1 MCVFHQQSYINLL
14 KLLITSISVKG
25 NINKDTTD
33 ILIVTSPIFQPIIQ
47 KELENVDLPILY
59 YILDLHSLFDAGCAR
74 LNIFKYAGINKYE
87 RILYLDTD
95 ILVNSDINVLFDI
108 ELSSEKIYALEEGNI
123 GHDFWGAQFFDFTKH
138 KSDVSAFTSGI
149 LLFKNSE
156 SMKSLFDSIQTHISD
171 YIHVKKNPVPR
182 CLDQPFIVYNAI
194 SQNKYDNKML
204 TSYVENNPSAVSDKK
219 IVYHFPGE
227 PGFYK
232 SKLSKMTS
240 FWGMMHKIVAVT
252 PSNVYDTEKMKFL
265 LESADIL
272 DFKVEVIGIGQEFSW
287 INRMTWFKEFL
298 EKIPAA
304 SNPIIC
310 FTDAYDVFY
319 VDSLNKIKDKFL
331 SFGADIVWSVE
342 KWYSH
347 QLKIDKQFY
356 DNLGANSVGYKY
368 LNGGTFIGY
377 KKALLKLFREVL
389 DGSLKDDTF
398 INEMNQGI
406 KKYDNVISGLDQS
419 WIAHHLVKNWGKYNI
434 KLDYECDIFYVP
446 CGDWNNIDKYI
457 DSNLKHADT
466 GKKPSIIHVPWKSS
480 KEHILTD
487 LFERFKQ
494 MYFTNSIAGKGYSWQ
509 KHSIVFLNRGQMD
522 AFGKGTY
529 TQRGNFTFTANFG
542 GRVHNLE
549 FNDDYTEF
557 VSTRKGDGE
566 IIKGKLL

>member
-219 IVYHFPGE
+219 IVYHFPGV
-227 PGFYK
+227 PGFYE

-240 FWGMMHKIVAVT
+240 FWGNMTKRIQKT
-252 PSNVYDTEKMKFL
+252 
-265 LESADIL
+265 IL
-272 DFKVEVIGIGQEFSW
+272 DNKKYSW
-287 INRMTWFKEFL
+287 ENHYIIFL
-298 EKIPAA
+298 EDGQMEAFGVG
-304 SNPIIC
+304 S
-310 FTDAYDVFY
+310 Y
-319 VDSLNKIKDKFL
+319 V
-331 SFGADIVWSVE
+331 
-342 KWYSH
+342 
-347 QLKIDKQFY
+347 Q
-356 DNLGANSVGYKY
+356 
-368 LNGGTFIGY
+368 
-377 KKALLKLFREVL
+377 
-389 DGSLKDDTF
+389 
-398 INEMNQGI
+398 
-406 KKYDNVISGLDQS
+406 
-419 WIAHHLVKNWGKYNI
+419 
-434 KLDYECDIFYVP
+434 
-446 CGDWNNIDKYI
+446 I
-457 DSNLKHADT
+457 DS
-466 GKKPSIIHVPWKSS
+466 HVF
-480 KEHILTD
+480 H
-487 LFERFKQ
+487 
-494 MYFTNSIAGKGYSWQ
+494 
-509 KHSIVFLNRGQMD
+509 
-522 AFGKGTY
+522 
-529 TQRGNFTFTANFG
+529 ANFG
-542 GRVHNLE
+542 GRTHTLTFSN
-549 FNDDYTEF
+549 DYTEF
-557 VSTRKGDGE
+557 KSLRTGDFQIVKGR
-566 IIKGKLL
+566 II